1 MSLSSCFY
9 CYKKQCRKTLWDTPE
24 YINKADR
31 KVIASLIECLEKP
44 DLNSYEAFNKIL
56 NGANKVSKVSGKVTE
71 KVYQMFFNRVVGW
84 PEGVRYYTKGSESY
98 KSSYY
103 NWLQKN
109 SLDKIKS
116 ALRK

>member
-1 MSLSSCFY
+1 MSSSSSFY

-31 KVIASLIECLEKP
+31 KVIARLIECLEKP
-44 DLNSYEAFNKIL
+44 DLNGYEAFNKIL
-56 NGANKVSKVSGKVTE
+56 NSANKVSKVTGKVTE
-71 KVYQMFFNRVVGW
+71 KVYQMFFDRVVGW
-84 PEGVRYYTKGSESY
+84 PEGVRYYMRGSESY
-98 KSSYY
+98 RSSYC
-103 NWLQKN
+103 NWLQEN